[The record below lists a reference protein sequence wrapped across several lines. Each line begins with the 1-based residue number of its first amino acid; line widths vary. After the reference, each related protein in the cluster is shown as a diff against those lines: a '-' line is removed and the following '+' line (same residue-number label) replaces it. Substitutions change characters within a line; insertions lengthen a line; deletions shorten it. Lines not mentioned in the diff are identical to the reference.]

1 MSDGRRDS
9 SGTWQR
15 DHPWAAVYDRISGDP
30 HLGALLWRVGMGSSV
45 EELHRRA
52 RRELAA
58 VPAGGTVLD
67 LPCGG
72 GVVLRDLP
80 VDHALH
86 YVAADISPAMLERT
100 RGEAERLGV
109 AADVETRVADVEQL
123 ADADET
129 YDLVLTFTSLHCF
142 PDPEAAVH
150 ELARVLRSGGRL
162 VGSAFCVDAGLLYLP
177 GHRIGRALG
186 VLGPPVRSTE
196 MRSWLVAAGLVD
208 VRLDRAGALTYFEGT
223 RA

>member
-30 HLGALLWRVGMGSSV
+30 HLGALLWRVAMGSSV

-80 VDHALH
+80 TNHALQ

-100 RGEAERLGV
+100 RQEAGRLGV
-109 AADVETRVADVEQL
+109 AADVETRVADV
-123 ADADET
+123 
-129 YDLVLTFTSLHCF
+129 
-142 PDPEAAVH
+142 
-150 ELARVLRSGGRL
+150 
-162 VGSAFCVDAGLLYLP
+162 
-177 GHRIGRALG
+177 
-186 VLGPPVRSTE
+186 
-196 MRSWLVAAGLVD
+196 
-208 VRLDRAGALTYFEGT
+208 
-223 RA
+223 

>member
-1 MSDGRRDS
+1 LY
-9 SGTWQR
+9 
-15 DHPWAAVYDRISGDP
+15 AVCDEIS
-30 HLGALLWRVGMGSSV
+30 
-45 EELHRRA
+45 EL
-52 RRELAA
+52 
-58 VPAGGTVLD
+58 PAGSRVLD

-72 GVVLRDLP
+72 GVALRGLRSGQR
-80 VDHALH
+80 VT
-86 YVAADISPAMLERT
+86 YVAADIAPEMLARTMDAARARGVDHLVSPT
-100 RGEAERLGV
+100 R
-109 AADVETRVADVEQL
+109 
-123 ADADET
+123 ADAGALGFDDAS
-129 YDLVLTFTSLHCF
+129 YDLVVSLTGLHCF